1 VHGQASA
8 HGQDKKRMALRTGG
22 TRAQGHERWT
32 STENT
37 TVCMQRQGTRGK
49 EREAQ
54 DVGHGYEMERR
65 GRRGVGGYHQENA
78 VREGTGR
85 PRQSEELA
93 GCINTAH
100 VHWAGGG
107 GDKRSGQAAQH

>member
-1 VHGQASA
+1 VHGQVSA
-8 HGQDKKRMALRTGG
+8 HGQDKKRMALRLGG

-49 EREAQ
+49 EWEAQ
-54 DVGHGYEMERR
+54 DVGPHGDEMERR
-65 GRRGVGGYHQENA
+65 GRRGVGGYHEQNA

-85 PRQSEELA
+85 PRQSKELA

-100 VHWAGGG
+100 GHWAGG
-107 GDKRSGQAAQH
+107 